1 MCALEQRQMKA
12 AGTGLAGQGVHF
24 VDCQQFQVVNI
35 CMPTL
40 RTDHLEGRAS
50 QSIAKVHTAPRIAP
64 KVARNSNASVH
75 L

>member
-1 MCALEQRQMKA
+1 MCALEERQMKA
-12 AGTGLAGQGVHF
+12 AGTGLAGQSVYF
-24 VDCQQFQVVNI
+24 VACEQFQVI
-35 CMPTL
+35 DLCMPAMQA
-40 RTDHLEGRAS
+40 DHLEGRVS